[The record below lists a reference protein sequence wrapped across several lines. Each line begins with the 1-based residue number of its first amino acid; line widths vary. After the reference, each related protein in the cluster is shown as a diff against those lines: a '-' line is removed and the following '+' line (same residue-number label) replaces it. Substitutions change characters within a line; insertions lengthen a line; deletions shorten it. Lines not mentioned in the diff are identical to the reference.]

1 MSAYDIKINR
11 FLKEGEKGKLKT
23 EIWAEIKGNKTNTTM
38 NKLIWW
44 QDENGAFH
52 DNTPNLPVH
61 LRKMIDNAWIE
72 TKRKW

>member
-1 MSAYDIKINR
+1 
-11 FLKEGEKGKLKT
+11 
-23 EIWAEIKGNKTNTTM
+23 M

-44 QDENGAFH
+44 QDENGVFH